1 MTISQRIFEEL
12 KKQGKK
18 QKELADYIGL
28 STSAISDWK
37 KKGTNPAAENISAIA
52 NFLNISTDYLL
63 TGKEKSNTNISNS
76 TVDEQEQEKER
87 LPTTDKSINFST
99 DTDFSNATLYNVT
112 GDDTT
117 ISPNIPEASAKEYE
131 KFSNIIEYI
140 QSLSEREQWKAIFRM
155 ENILKEEYPIDSVK
169 KTLKEFLS
177 QLFLISGDNTKIE
190 NNFIMD
196 SITFKRLTAIALFVI
211 TYFSCIPEIASFNSA
226 NFSFSVLC
234 F

>member
-37 KKGTNPAAENISAIA
+37 KKGTNPSAENISAIA

-76 TVDEQEQEKER
+76 TVDEQEQEKKQ
-87 LPTTDKSINFST
+87 LSTTDKSIIFST
-99 DTDFSNATLYNVT
+99 NTDLSNATLYNVT
-112 GDDTT
+112 GDDAK
-117 ISPNIPEASAKEYE
+117 ISPPPPVSGTSLKEYE
-131 KFSNIIEYI
+131 KFLTIIEHI
-140 QSLSEREQWKAIFRM
+140 QSLSEREQWQAIFRL

-169 KTLKEFLS
+169 KKH
-177 QLFLISGDNTKIE
+177 
-190 NNFIMD
+190 
-196 SITFKRLTAIALFVI
+196 
-211 TYFSCIPEIASFNSA
+211 
-226 NFSFSVLC
+226 
-234 F
+234 